1 MYNIYIYIFYVYIIY
16 IYMYIDIYHILYI
29 YNGVVQWGCMMTS
42 RRDVTGME

>member
-1 MYNIYIYIFYVYIIY
+1 MYNIYIYYVYIIY
-16 IYMYIDIYHILYI
+16 IYIYVYRYISHII